1 MITLERLKQVT
12 KYNHSTG
19 EFIRRKTLMSM
30 GSTRK
35 DGYREIRID
44 YKSYLVHRLAWFYFY
59 EQWPEGV
66 IDHIDRNPSNNRI
79 GNLRDVSHSV
89 NHINSGNFAHN
100 TSGVR
105 GVDLHKQT
113 GKWRARVAEIHLGL
127 FVNKED
133 AEKAVRDFS
142 IKHYQLPVQ
151 EQANG

>member
-1 MITLERLKQVT
+1 MITLERLKQVA
-12 KYNHSTG
+12 KYDHSTG

-79 GNLRDVSHSV
+79 DNLRDVSISV
-89 NHINSGNFAHN
+89 NKMNSGNFAHN
-100 TSGVR
+100 TSGSR
-105 GVDLHKQT
+105 GV
-113 GKWRARVAEIHLGL
+113 
-127 FVNKED
+127 
-133 AEKAVRDFS
+133 
-142 IKHYQLPVQ
+142 
-151 EQANG
+151 